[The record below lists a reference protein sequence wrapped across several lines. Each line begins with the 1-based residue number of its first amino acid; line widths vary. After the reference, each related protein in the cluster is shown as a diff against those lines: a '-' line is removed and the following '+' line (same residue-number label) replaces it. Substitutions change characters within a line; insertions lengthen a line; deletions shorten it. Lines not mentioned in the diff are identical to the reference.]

1 VLSRIWLGFFFASGL
16 AALWQWLGRG
26 DAGVFARI
34 TQSLYDMAG
43 LAVEISIGLIG
54 LLCLWMGLFR
64 IAERSGFVSVLARLL
79 TPLFRRLMPEVPPGH
94 PALGS
99 VTMNLAANV
108 LGLDNAATPMGLQ
121 AMRDLQ
127 RLNPDPKT
135 ATDAQI
141 LFLVLNTSSVT
152 LIPVTV
158 FLFRAQQ
165 GSSDPTAVFLPIL
178 IATSASTVAGLL
190 AVGWAQRLR
199 LWDPVVLAYFMVF
212 AALAAAL
219 GTWLG
224 GLPPEDL
231 AARSSL
237 LGNLLVFAAVL
248 GFLAA
253 GAWRGLDTYTEFVS
267 GAKQG
272 LATAVRLV
280 PYLVAMLAAIGAL
293 RASGA
298 LDAVV
303 EGMAGLL
310 AWVGVDTGFVAALP
324 TGLMKPLS
332 GSGARAMLLET
343 MHTQGVDSFPATVAA
358 IMQGSTETTFYVL
371 AVYFGAVG
379 IRNSRH
385 AVTCGLIADLA
396 GLVTAVLAGYWF
408 FAP

>member
-1 VLSRIWLGFFFASGL
+1 MLSRIWLGFFFVSGL
-16 AALWQWLGRG
+16 AALWRWLARG
-26 DAGVFARI
+26 DAEVFGRI
-34 TQSLYDMAG
+34 TAALYEMAG

-64 IAERSGFVSVLARLL
+64 IAERAGLVGMLARGLA
-79 TPLFRRLMPEVPPGH
+79 PLFRRLMPGVPAGH

-127 RLNPDPKT
+127 RLNPDPGT

-165 GSSDPTAVFLPIL
+165 GSDDPTAVFLPIL
-178 IATSASTVAGLL
+178 IATTASTLAGLF
-190 AVGWAQRLR
+190 AVAWIQRLR
-199 LWDPVVLAYFMVF
+199 LWDPVVLAYFGGF
-212 AALAAAL
+212 ALLAAAL
-219 GTWLG
+219 ASWLS
-224 GLPPEDL
+224 GLGPEAL

-237 LGNLLVFAAVL
+237 LGNLLIVAVVL
-248 GFLAA
+248 GFLGA
-253 GAWRGLDTYTEFVS
+253 GAWRRLDVYAEFVS
-267 GAKQG
+267 GARRG
-272 LATAVRLV
+272 LATAVRLI

-298 LDAVV
+298 LEAAVAAV
-303 EGMAGLL
+303 KALVAAAGL
-310 AWVGVDTGFVAALP
+310 DTAFVPALP

-343 MHTQGVDSFPATVAA
+343 MHAHGVDSFPATVAA
-358 IMQGSTETTFYVL
+358 VMQGSTETTFYVL

-379 IRNSRH
+379 IRNGRH
-385 AVTCGLIADLA
+385 AVACGLIADLA
-396 GLVTAVLAGYWF
+396 GLLTAVLVSYAF
-408 FAP
+408 FTP